1 MMTKNISV
9 EEFTKKKIDEFIAK
23 LEVDFPPAEQM
34 SQMAREIHEII
45 FDHSEDVIKNPD
57 KKLIQW
63 IDMEYELFQCIERAR
78 YGEQIH
84 KGFDTM
90 QSFVELANSVL
101 NRRKSRAGKSL
112 EWHLSAVFDGN
123 GLPYE
128 SQVVTEGNKKPDFI
142 FPSGKAYHDPNYDA
156 DKLIVLASKT
166 TCKDRWRQII
176 NEANRVRDRNKYL
189 FTLQQGIS
197 AQQLTEMQIEGV
209 VLIVP
214 ESHRKNFPKEFRDEI
229 LNLKQFIALV
239 RRTVTI

>member
-1 MMTKNISV
+1 M
-9 EEFTKKKIDEFIAK
+9 
-23 LEVDFPPAEQM
+23 
-34 SQMAREIHEII
+34 
-45 FDHSEDVIKNPD
+45 
-57 KKLIQW
+57 
-63 IDMEYELFQCIERAR
+63 
-78 YGEQIH
+78 
-84 KGFDTM
+84 
-90 QSFVELANSVL
+90 
-101 NRRKSRAGKSL
+101 
-112 EWHLSAVFDGN
+112 
-123 GLPYE
+123 PYE